1 MADDQSEYRQ
11 ITHGG
16 SFLSKCGARRC
27 GRCGAGG
34 ADLVLLDANP
44 LEDINNI
51 RKIRAVV
58 TNGRMFDRNQLDA
71 MLADIQKSASQWAG
85 IPTR

>member
-1 MADDQSEYRQ
+1 MAGPFFRNAA
-11 ITHGG
+11 HGG
-16 SFLSKCGARRC
+16 AAEVELAALTSCCS
-27 GRCGAGG
+27 
-34 ADLVLLDANP
+34 DASP
-44 LEDINNI
+44 LEAINNI